1 MCLFVAKK
9 RKTLKKRV
17 ATLDLCQIGAATLLS
32 LEKQC
37 FPLYI
42 IYI

>member
-17 ATLDLCQIGAATLLS
+17 ASLDLCQIGVTTLLI
-32 LEKQC
+32 LEKRC

-42 IYI
+42 I